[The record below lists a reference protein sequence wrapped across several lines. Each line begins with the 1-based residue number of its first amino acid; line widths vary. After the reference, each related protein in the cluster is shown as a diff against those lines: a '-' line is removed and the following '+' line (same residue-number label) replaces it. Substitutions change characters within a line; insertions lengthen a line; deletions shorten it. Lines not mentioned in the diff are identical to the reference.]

1 MSKSRRI
8 VARPGAQFSPVCG
21 VGGLDLVGAVGE
33 VSGRQSVFGTLDD
46 EHLSTL
52 APGGVSEQIDDV
64 ERDAF
69 LEERPAI
76 GPALLDV
83 LIEPGQ
89 VQIGPFAVFLVNRDP
104 RDQVGV
110 GRVGEALDHRREAG
124 LGQ

>member
-1 MSKSRRI
+1 MPSTWGTEKARTPSSRARI
-8 VARPGAQFSPVCG
+8 VARPGAQFGPVCG
-21 VGGLDLVGAVGE
+21 VGVLDLVGAVGQ
-33 VSGRQSVFGTLDD
+33 VGGRQPVFGTLDD

-52 APGGVSEQIDDV
+52 AARGVGEQVDDV

-89 VQIGPFAVFLVNRDP
+89 VQIGPFAVRP
-104 RDQVGV
+104 R
-110 GRVGEALDHRREAG
+110 RP
-124 LGQ
+124 